1 MEDTSGMILSILTT
15 LGTIGSAV
23 AAFYAVKQTIK
34 QRKIETT
41 PQLVIKNV
49 QLETFEIEKKH
60 YNINPISVQQLI
72 DNKLEIIN
80 VGSGVAL
87 NVTLKIEYDIVKTL
101 QFFSEKMSAIRD
113 KSNFNFNIKSN
124 NANKEIDI
132 EIDNGAIENNPRSKR
147 LCNIHNTGYI
157 PPFKNSKE
165 TILFHFPDFYHEVMI
180 NKLKFLYL
188 LNGEKAINVDG
199 PILKFSY
206 SDIDSNR
213 HEVCYKSKAI
223 FNKIDIMSNNVKIGY
238 ILEFHVV
245 HNSRTR
251 DVLQK
256 LRKSYADFI
265 DEHDFNKNR

>member
-1 MEDTSGMILSILTT
+1 
-15 LGTIGSAV
+15 
-23 AAFYAVKQTIK
+23 
-34 QRKIETT
+34 
-41 PQLVIKNV
+41 
-49 QLETFEIEKKH
+49 
-60 YNINPISVQQLI
+60 
-72 DNKLEIIN
+72 
-80 VGSGVAL
+80 
-87 NVTLKIEYDIVKTL
+87 
-101 QFFSEKMSAIRD
+101 
-113 KSNFNFNIKSN
+113 
-124 NANKEIDI
+124 
-132 EIDNGAIENNPRSKR
+132 
-147 LCNIHNTGYI
+147 
-157 PPFKNSKE
+157 
-165 TILFHFPDFYHEVMI
+165 MI